1 MCLGKT
7 FVVVCLE
14 SITDKKERKLVED
27 TIKSSKKEIIEISKA
42 QLEKHYAGNMLQV
55 MNKKGDLYI
64 VMSERAVKSLTDEQ
78 LDQIQNHCD
87 ILSVPIYLIEEIG
100 GGSARCMMAE
110 IFLPAKK

>member
-1 MCLGKT
+1 
-7 FVVVCLE
+7 
-14 SITDKKERKLVED
+14 
-27 TIKSSKKEIIEISKA
+27 
-42 QLEKHYAGNMLQV
+42 
-55 MNKKGDLYI
+55 
-64 VMSERAVKSLTDEQ
+64 MSERAVKSLTDEQ